1 MAISKI
7 ILNGVIQM
15 DVTDD
20 TVVPSNLLSGEQATA
35 NNGNKV
41 QGSIPS
47 KIWSDITI
55 SNTTVTVPAGFYE
68 DPVSVDVDGN
78 FIIDNT
84 DLNFADDGNGNIT
97 ITENV

>member
-7 ILNGVIQM
+7 ILNGTIQM
-15 DVTDD
+15 DVTTD
-20 TVVPSNLLSGEQATA
+20 TVASTNLLYGEQATA

-55 SNTTVTVPAGFYE
+55 SNTTVSVPAGFYE
-68 DPVSVDVDGN
+68 DPVSVEVDGN
-78 FIIDNT
+78 FIIDNESMIYT
-84 DLNFADDGNGNIT
+84 DDGEGNIT
-97 ITENV
+97 ITEVS